1 MKLTLQDLQAAMS
14 PLSEIGKG
22 ELTFEVNGVAICLRA
37 LAPDEEIQVQR
48 YARQAVADG
57 DYSDQAN
64 ALEYLDRFRMGALSY
79 SIVQVGNLD
88 FRKVEYVET
97 GEKLPNGT
105 AIKIR
110 KHEAVL
116 KLISNWSRNMINA
129 TFKKF
134 SELANKVE
142 VEVEGLIEFD
152 EIDYDA
158 EIARLEERLK
168 EVRDAKNKHQLSTKD
183 PRTDL
188 RKQVAAS
195 GKTLASASQGD
206 APRAPDAP
214 LEESEALAVPL
225 DVEREIEE
233 NYEPEPDEDASDES
247 YGDSEESEDYSDEIG
262 GPAESP
268 DDSEDPAPVPAPP
281 VSPAPQSRASVFD
294 RAKGI
299 VSPAAPVSKT
309 PAPTSPVEPSP
320 PPQRTESA
328 NPVAVPQFDE
338 VTDSLID
345 TNDPDE
351 MNRAIEA
358 ENARLLQRR
367 ARAASAPHLAARQTD
382 EAVNPPDRAILAG
395 KKDGMEVYK
404 MPTQTMSDRK
414 GSPAAPVSAAS
425 KAPKPTTNPKFR
437 PVR

>member
-37 LAPDEEIQVQR
+37 LAPDEEIQIQR

-79 SIVQVGNLD
+79 SIVQVGALD

-105 AIKIR
+105 AIKVR

-142 VEVEGLIEFD
+142 VEVESLIEFD
-152 EIDYDA
+152 EVDYDA
-158 EIARLEERLK
+158 EISRLEERLK

-195 GKTLASASQGD
+195 GKTLAPAQSGD

-225 DVEREIEE
+225 DVDREVEE
-233 NYEPEPDEDASDES
+233 SYEPEPDEDASEEA
-247 YGDSEESEDYSDEIG
+247 YGDAEEPEDSYPDEIG
-262 GPAESP
+262 EPVEESP
-268 DDSEDPAPVPAPP
+268 EEPAPAP
-281 VSPAPQSRASVFD
+281 VSPAPQSSRASVFD

-299 VSPAAPVSKT
+299 VSPAAPAPKP
-309 PAPTSPVEPSP
+309 PAPTPPVEATP
-320 PPQRTESA
+320 PPQRAESA
-328 NPVAVPQFDE
+328 NPVAVTQFDE
-338 VTDSLID
+338 VTDSLVD

-367 ARAASAPHLAARQTD
+367 ARAAAAPHLAARQAD
-382 EAVNPPDRAILAG
+382 EAVNPPSERAVLAG

-414 GSPAAPVSAAS
+414 GPPSAPVSAAS
-425 KAPKPTTNPKFR
+425 KAPKPTSNPKFR

>member
-22 ELTFEVNGVAICLRA
+22 ELMFEVSGVAICLRA

-79 SIVQVGNLD
+79 SIIQVGDLD
-88 FRKVEYVET
+88 FRKVEFVET

-142 VEVEGLIEFD
+142 IEVEGLIEFD

-195 GKTLASASQGD
+195 GKTLASPVSQEGRPQQD
-206 APRAPDAP
+206 APV
-214 LEESEALAVPL
+214 EESETLALPL
-225 DVEREIEE
+225 DMEREVEE
-233 NYEPEPDEDASDES
+233 SYESDE
-247 YGDSEESEDYSDEIG
+247 GDSEESDEPAYEDEGEPETSEEEI
-262 GPAESP
+262 E
-268 DDSEDPAPVPAPP
+268 EAPP
-281 VSPAPQSRASVFD
+281 VAAAPASVSNPQSRASVFD

-299 VSPAAPVSKT
+299 VSPPS
-309 PAPTSPVEPSP
+309 PAPQPPSEVARPSKQPEPGPPVVS
-320 PPQRTESA
+320 
-328 NPVAVPQFDE
+328 FDE
-338 VTDSLID
+338 VPDSLVD
-345 TNDPDE
+345 TSDPDE

-367 ARAASAPHLAARQTD
+367 TRSAAPHLAARQVEETL
-382 EAVNPPDRAILAG
+382 NPLPAEKVVLAG

-414 GSPAAPVSAAS
+414 GGPVSAAS